1 MIVVSKK
8 QTKGNNMGKFKLV
21 FLVSTLVLVLAACTD
36 DDNVDEEAADNGD
49 AETASGGDLTV
60 AIPSD
65 AISMDPHGNN
75 DVPSEQVRDEI
86 YEPLL
91 TLDDDLELVPLLA
104 EDWEEIDETTWEFTL
119 REGVTFHDGSEF
131 NAEVVKANIDRL
143 LDPAVASPRAFLLE
157 AISEVNVIDDYT
169 VEFKLEYAFSPL
181 LNSLT
186 HGAGKMISKDLIDAD
201 YENALSETGEDMT
214 VEEYYELRR
223 EGGEAHEEVANTIGN
238 DVSTLIEQEPAG
250 TNYLQFESRN
260 PGENTVLTKYDDYWG
275 DVSTVD
281 SVTYKVVSETGSRL
295 AELETGTSDFVVSVQ
310 TNNIDRVES
319 NDEATLSRSESIS
332 LDYLGFNTS
341 KEPLD
346 DPLVRQ
352 AITHALDKET
362 VMEGI
367 YNDSGEQAIGPL
379 APGVIGFSEDIEVL
393 DYDME
398 RAQELLDEAGYSD
411 GFDITLMV
419 QDDNP
424 ERIDMAVFLQES
436 LAELNIDVTV
446 EQVELGAFLDV
457 TAEGE
462 HDMLVLGWFNFTGG
476 PDNGLAP
483 LYHSENFGGSG
494 NRTFFDNEELDA
506 LLDEGRQVS
515 DEAERQQIY
524 EDAQQLLVDEAAS
537 IYIRYGENLHAH
549 NNNVEGIE
557 VDRFNLFDF
566 REVTFKE

>member
-1 MIVVSKK
+1 
-8 QTKGNNMGKFKLV
+8 MGKIKNL
-21 FLVSTLVLVLAACTD
+21 FLISILVLILAACTN
-36 DDNVDEEAADNGD
+36 DDNVDEQTADDGD
-49 AETASGGDLTV
+49 AETSNGGDLTV

-86 YEPLL
+86 YEPLI

-104 EDWEEIDETTWEFTL
+104 EEWEEIDETTWEFTL

-157 AISEVNVIDDYT
+157 AISEVNVIDEYT
-169 VEFKLEYAFSPL
+169 VEFKLDYAFSPL

-201 YENALSETGEDMT
+201 YENALSEAGEDMT
-214 VEEYYELRR
+214 VEEYYELRS
-223 EGGEAHEEVANTIGN
+223 EGGEAHEEVANAIGN
-238 DVSTLIEQEPAG
+238 DVSTLIEQEPVG
-250 TNYLQFESRN
+250 TNYLQFDSRD

-310 TNNIDRVES
+310 TNNIDRVEN

-332 LDYLGFNTS
+332 LDYIGFNTS

-367 YNDSGEQAIGPL
+367 YNDSGEPAIGPL
-379 APGVIGFSEDIEVL
+379 APGVIGYSEDIEAL
-393 DYDME
+393 EYDME

-424 ERIDMAVFLQES
+424 ERIDLAVYLQES

-483 LYHSENFGGSG
+483 LYHSDNFGGSG
-494 NRTFFDNEELDA
+494 NRTFFDNEELDV

-515 DEAERQQIY
+515 DEEERQQIY
-524 EDAQQLLVDEAAS
+524 DEAQQLLVDEAAS

-549 NNNVEGIE
+549 NNNVEGIH

-566 REVTFKE
+566 REVTFTK

>member
-1 MIVVSKK
+1 
-8 QTKGNNMGKFKLV
+8 
-21 FLVSTLVLVLAACTD
+21 
-36 DDNVDEEAADNGD
+36 
-49 AETASGGDLTV
+49 
-60 AIPSD
+60 
-65 AISMDPHGNN
+65 
-75 DVPSEQVRDEI
+75 
-86 YEPLL
+86 
-91 TLDDDLELVPLLA
+91 
-104 EDWEEIDETTWEFTL
+104 
-119 REGVTFHDGSEF
+119 
-131 NAEVVKANIDRL
+131 
-143 LDPAVASPRAFLLE
+143 
-157 AISEVNVIDDYT
+157 
-169 VEFKLEYAFSPL
+169 
-181 LNSLT
+181 
-186 HGAGKMISKDLIDAD
+186 
-201 YENALSETGEDMT
+201 
-214 VEEYYELRR
+214 
-223 EGGEAHEEVANTIGN
+223 
-238 DVSTLIEQEPAG
+238 
-250 TNYLQFESRN
+250 
-260 PGENTVLTKYDDYWG
+260 
-275 DVSTVD
+275 
-281 SVTYKVVSETGSRL
+281 
-295 AELETGTSDFVVSVQ
+295 
-310 TNNIDRVES
+310 NIDRVES

-483 LYHSENFGGSG
+483 LYHSENVGGSG

-506 LLDEGRQVS
+506 LLDEGRQES
-515 DEAERQQIY
+515 DEDQR
-524 EDAQQLLVDEAAS
+524 LLVDEAAS
-537 IYIRYGENLHAH
+537 MYIRDGENLHAH

-566 REVTFKE
+566 REVTCKE